1 MLVAKKEIPFRTAYS
16 AWIKHTTPSGEG
28 IIEEYNYEYTKD
40 NRKELVKTGETDLY
54 KQIQSHHEST
64 KIENILARVAVG
76 DMSDFRANG
85 IFADTTGLPTN
96 LIDAQKNIQK
106 VENFWDM
113 QPREI
118 KEKYKND
125 VNLFM
130 ADIGNESWLINTGLL
145 NPTADEPTPAVITP
159 ETTV

>member
-1 MLVAKKEIPFRTAYS
+1 MPAAKIPFRTAYGE
-16 AWIKHTTPSGEG
+16 KKDYVTPSGTG
-28 IIEEYNYEYTKD
+28 IIDEYGYEYTKD

-106 VENFWDM
+106 VENFWNM
-113 QPREI
+113 QPREV
-118 KEKYKND
+118 KEKYKIQSM
-125 VNLFM
+125 FH
-130 ADIGNESWLINTGLL
+130 IR
-145 NPTADEPTPAVITP
+145 
-159 ETTV
+159 